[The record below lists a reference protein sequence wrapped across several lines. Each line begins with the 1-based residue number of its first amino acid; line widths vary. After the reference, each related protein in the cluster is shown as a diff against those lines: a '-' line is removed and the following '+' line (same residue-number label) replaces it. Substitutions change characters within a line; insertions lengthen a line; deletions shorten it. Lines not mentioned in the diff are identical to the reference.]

1 MTQTQAL
8 TWAPIKE
15 AGRQRQRP
23 AGRSGHTITA
33 MGPNVYIF
41 GGLVED
47 ASPAGPTDQ
56 LWLLTMSSTDAEWQ
70 VCPKKVRTTCRLSTV
85 STFVVHCTRSLL
97 RDTAKTFFHSLQI
110 LRFGSNM
117 YTYVLVILRIMYG
130 KLSITCVD
138 MQEPLLHFPV
148 FRGVRTRRSLP
159 GPALDGDTRRP
170 TLERTGMFVLRGVIC
185 VMYGQHDCRM
195 HLRLA
200 PRIDRNSANSIVH
213 NVLIQATCEAA
224 PFDWLI
230 SMLNIIPLTLLVH
243 F

>member
-70 VCPKKVRTTCRLSTV
+70 VCPKKVRDMYLRVYIL
-85 STFVVHCTRSLL
+85 CTRSLL

-130 KLSITCVD
+130 KLSITCYRSRGLICKSPCSTFPFSGGCEREGGCLALRSMETHGD
-138 MQEPLLHFPV
+138 LHW
-148 FRGVRTRRSLP
+148 REQARSS
-159 GPALDGDTRRP
+159 
-170 TLERTGMFVLRGVIC
+170 LRGVIC

-200 PRIDRNSANSIVH
+200 PRIDRNAANSIMH

-224 PFDWLI
+224 LFDWLI